1 MKDKICKNQFGF
13 RPKHS
18 TTDLMIMT
26 IEGIVRNLDSEGFVI
41 PCFFDLGKAF
51 DTLPHKGILDKL
63 EHYGVRG
70 VAKDLFASYL
80 ANRSQECLVNG
91 CLSDSTLLTIGV
103 PQGSILGPLLFII
116 YINDIQKSSPETLLG
131 MYADDTSMIIP
142 GKTLTEAVMKT
153 KETLSTL
160 GEWFASNKLSLSPA
174 KCKYAVMSRKL
185 QTQAHPT
192 TFEIYNKN
200 MKEIRT
206 NTDSCNNPLVGLLI
220 TEKLSYED
228 QIHSMLG
235 KLRKGL
241 YALRANKALPPFAK
255 KNIYFATVHS
265 HLGYAGIMLG
275 CAPKGLISKI
285 RNIQNKAL
293 RILVDARYNEN
304 ADPIYKKLKI
314 LKVEDI
320 YAYQACV
327 YGWRYFKGDLP
338 EAIAN
343 LIETCNARSMMLKT
357 GNFNLKTLSNLSPI
371 EFIKENWNR
380 LPIGIKK
387 TAKFVEFK
395 TQLRNLIMANY

>member
-1 MKDKICKNQFGF
+1 M
-13 RPKHS
+13 
-18 TTDLMIMT
+18 
-26 IEGIVRNLDSEGFVI
+26 
-41 PCFFDLGKAF
+41 
-51 DTLPHKGILDKL
+51 
-63 EHYGVRG
+63 
-70 VAKDLFASYL
+70 
-80 ANRSQECLVNG
+80 
-91 CLSDSTLLTIGV
+91 
-103 PQGSILGPLLFII
+103 
-116 YINDIQKSSPETLLG
+116 SS
-131 MYADDTSMIIP
+131 
-142 GKTLTEAVMKT
+142 
-153 KETLSTL
+153 
-160 GEWFASNKLSLSPA
+160 
-174 KCKYAVMSRKL
+174 KL

-192 TFEIYNKN
+192 TFEIYNKK
-200 MKEIRT
+200 MKEIRK

-343 LIETCNARSMMLKT
+343 LMETCNARSMMLKT

-387 TAKFVEFK
+387 IAKFVEFK
-395 TQLRNLIMANY
+395 TQLRNLIMNNY

>member
-1 MKDKICKNQFGF
+1 MF
-13 RPKHS
+13 
-18 TTDLMIMT
+18 
-26 IEGIVRNLDSEGFVI
+26 FVI
-41 PCFFDLGKAF
+41 PSFFDLGKAF

-142 GKTLTEAVMKT
+142 GKTLTEAVTKT